1 MTEAL
6 TQEAIKRL
14 EAIRTNPREAGKPFY
29 LYMAHYALHSPL
41 DERAYDKRF
50 ADAYKNPEDGH
61 KWSRTEKHY
70 SGLIEGMDKSLG
82 DIMKYLREHHLEKIP
97 YWCLCRI
104 TEAWPSPADWAMKRP
119 ITLFPSARGRA
130 WKAVSGSL

>member
-6 TQEAIKRL
+6 TREAIKRL

-50 ADAYKNPEDGH
+50 ADAYKTR
-61 KWSRTEKHY
+61 RTAT
-70 SGLIEGMDKSLG
+70 SGPGRRSI
-82 DIMKYLREHHLEKIP
+82 IP
-97 YWCLCRI
+97 
-104 TEAWPSPADWAMKRP
+104 
-119 ITLFPSARGRA
+119 G
-130 WKAVSGSL
+130 